1 MPEFT
6 LLIMKAMRA
15 QGVII
20 VAVEGI
26 SNRRE
31 AVSSELRTERQFFSA
46 ASFAASFS
54 ESFFTF
60 GSASGFASVGLRVGR
75 SRLGRA

>member
-6 LLIMKAMRA
+6 LLIMKAIRA

-31 AVSSELRTERQFFSA
+31 AVSSELRTEVN
-46 ASFAASFS
+46 SFQLLPLPLPFPNL
-54 ESFFTF
+54 F
-60 GSASGFASVGLRVGR
+60 LLLD
-75 SRLGRA
+75 RLQVLHPLVCG

>member
-20 VAVEGI
+20 VTVEGI

-31 AVSSELRTERQFFSA
+31 AVRSELRTEVN
-46 ASFAASFS
+46 SFQLLPLPLPFLNL
-54 ESFFTF
+54 F
-60 GSASGFASVGLRVGR
+60 LLLD
-75 SRLGRA
+75 RLQVLDPLVCG

>member
-15 QGVII
+15 QAIII
-20 VAVEGI
+20 VAVERI

-46 ASFAASFS
+46 ASFA

>member
-31 AVSSELRTERQFFSA
+31 AVSSELRTEVN
-46 ASFAASFS
+46 SFQLLPLPLPFPNL
-54 ESFFTF
+54 F
-60 GSASGFASVGLRVGR
+60 LLLD
-75 SRLGRA
+75 RLQVLHPLVCG

>member
-46 ASFAASFS
+46 ASFS
-54 ESFFTF
+54 ESFLTF

>member
-31 AVSSELRTERQFFSA
+31 AVSSELRTEVN
-46 ASFAASFS
+46 SFQLLPLPLPFPNL
-54 ESFFTF
+54 F
-60 GSASGFASVGLRVGR
+60 LLLD
-75 SRLGRA
+75 RLQILHPLVCG